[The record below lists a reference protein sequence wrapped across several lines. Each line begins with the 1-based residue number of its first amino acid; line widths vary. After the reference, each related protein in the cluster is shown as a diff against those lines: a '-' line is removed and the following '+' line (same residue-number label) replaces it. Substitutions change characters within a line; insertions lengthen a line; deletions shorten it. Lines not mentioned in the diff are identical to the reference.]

1 MGPGLDGSAS
11 SGIFV
16 RNSFTCGPGSAALP
30 WTAMRL
36 SVRGDSPRPNHHSFM
51 RKLSPNDLKYPDWQG
66 VPVSSPQRPG
76 HFQAIEIV
84 LPVAVIAV
92 LIALKAWIMA
102 GVVAGIAGFL
112 LLLRFS
118 APALRRKVDRG
129 LGIFAEWLGRFVAIV
144 LLAIPFFGVMPLVR
158 LMNRLTGNDPL
169 HLKSAESPT
178 YWLPSDHE
186 SRRARHVKSMFC
198 SERLVKGRLVVLPL
212 LLIGAVLVGATE
224 IGLRVF
230 GFGRPILFVQDPDVG
245 YYPKPS
251 QTAKYPGRVVSI
263 NNHGMRAPDI
273 GPETPAGRIRILM
286 IGDSTLAGTKVSN
299 DELYSS
305 VLERKLNQQAG
316 KPVFEVLNMG
326 VNAWGPLH
334 ERAFIRKF
342 GTFDADVAIICGP
355 VANCFRPKY
364 GLERLPFSPA
374 EHPPRTALG
383 HVAYEVMWRLREK
396 SLGAPPWA
404 FPGEIQDAQ
413 ARVGMEAYADLA
425 ENFQQGGAEVF
436 MEMLPARQV
445 TLGQGASDP
454 DGERLFEMI
463 RKRLMEVGVTP
474 NCAGPIFKDAKD
486 LDQIYHDGVHFD
498 DYGHRLYAEYLA
510 ERLREG
516 SVKVRAA
523 VAR

>member
-1 MGPGLDGSAS
+1 
-11 SGIFV
+11 
-16 RNSFTCGPGSAALP
+16 
-30 WTAMRL
+30 
-36 SVRGDSPRPNHHSFM
+36 
-51 RKLSPNDLKYPDWQG
+51 
-66 VPVSSPQRPG
+66 
-76 HFQAIEIV
+76 
-84 LPVAVIAV
+84 
-92 LIALKAWIMA
+92 
-102 GVVAGIAGFL
+102 
-112 LLLRFS
+112 
-118 APALRRKVDRG
+118 
-129 LGIFAEWLGRFVAIV
+129 
-144 LLAIPFFGVMPLVR
+144 
-158 LMNRLTGNDPL
+158 MNRLTGNDPL
-169 HLKSAESPT
+169 HLRSGESPT

-198 SERLVKGRLVVLPL
+198 SERLVKGRLAVLPL
-212 LLIGAVLVGATE
+212 LLTGAVLVGATE

-404 FPGEIQDAQ
+404 FPGPIQEAQ
-413 ARVGMEAYADLA
+413 ARAGTDAYAELA
-425 ENFQQGGAEVF
+425 TIFQQQGAEVL
-436 MEMLPARQV
+436 MEMLPARPI
-445 TLGQGASDP
+445 TLGQGATDP
-454 DGERLFEMI
+454 DGDRLFEGI
-463 RKRLMEVGVTP
+463 RKRMMEVGVTP
-474 NCAGPIFKDAKD
+474 NCAGPIFRDAKERET
-486 LDQIYHDGVHFD
+486 IYHDGVHFD
-498 DYGHRLYAEYLA
+498 QYGHQLYADYLA
-510 ERLREG
+510 ERL
-516 SVKVRAA
+516 VKQSEKIRTA
-523 VAR
+523 VGR

>member
-1 MGPGLDGSAS
+1 
-11 SGIFV
+11 
-16 RNSFTCGPGSAALP
+16 
-30 WTAMRL
+30 
-36 SVRGDSPRPNHHSFM
+36 M
-51 RKLSPNDLKYPDWQG
+51 RKLSPDELKHPNWQG
-66 VPVSSPQRPG
+66 ISVNQPQHLG
-76 HFQAIEIV
+76 HFQAIEV
-84 LPVAVIAV
+84 LLPLVVIAV
-92 LIALKAWIMA
+92 LSALGAWMMA
-102 GVVAGIAGFL
+102 AVVATIAGL
-112 LLLRFS
+112 LLLMRFFATS
-118 APALRRKVDRG
+118 LRRKVDRG
-129 LGIFAEWLGRFVAIV
+129 LGVFAEWLGRTVAIV

-158 LMNRLTGNDPL
+158 LVNKLTGNDPL
-169 HLKSAESPT
+169 HLKSAESLT

-186 SRRARHVKSMFC
+186 DRRTRHIQSMFC
-198 SERLVKGRLVVLPL
+198 SERLVKGRLAVVPL
-212 LLIGAVLVGATE
+212 LLIGLLLLGSTE

-230 GFGRPILFVQDPDVG
+230 GFGQPILFVQDHEVG
-245 YYPKPS
+245 YYPRPS
-251 QTAKYPGRVVSI
+251 QVARYPGRVISI

-273 GPETPAGRIRILM
+273 GHEKPAGRIRILM

-305 VLERKLNQQAG
+305 LLESKLNQQAG
-316 KPVFEVLNMG
+316 KQVFEILNMG

-342 GTFDADVAIICGP
+342 GTFEADVAIICGP

-374 EHPPRTALG
+374 GHPPRTAIG

-413 ARVGMEAYADLA
+413 ALTGIEAYAELA
-425 ENFQQGGAEVF
+425 EIFQDGGAEVF

-445 TLGQGASDP
+445 TLGQGDDP
-454 DGERLFEMI
+454 NGARLFSKIQRRMAEI
-463 RKRLMEVGVTP
+463 GVTP

-486 LDQIYHDGVHFD
+486 PDTIYHDGIHFGQ
-498 DYGHRLYAEYLA
+498 YGHQLYAGYLA
-510 ERLREG
+510 ERLLDG